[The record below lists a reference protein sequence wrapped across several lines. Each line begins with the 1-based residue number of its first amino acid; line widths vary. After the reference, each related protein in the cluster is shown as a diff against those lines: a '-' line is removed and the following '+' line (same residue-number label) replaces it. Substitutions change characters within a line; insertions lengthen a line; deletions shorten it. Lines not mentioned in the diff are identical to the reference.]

1 MKPIDKKM
9 DFENLKNKKI
19 KDVSKLIEK
28 GQVCPEELTHFYLE
42 KISRDSRAKDT
53 FTEVFKKSALVS
65 ARESKKRAKAGLRK
79 GALDGIPISV
89 KDLADIKGE
98 LTAGGSSLTNKK
110 KAEKNAV
117 FVDNLKSQGLIILG
131 KTHMTELAFSG
142 LGLNPITAT
151 PVNPYNSD
159 LVSGGSSSGS
169 AVSVSRNYCLA
180 SIGSDTGGSVRIPA
194 AWNNLVGLKTTHN
207 IIDLTGV
214 LKLCP
219 SFDTLGPI
227 CKNIDDTNLL
237 FNAMTKSKFR
247 NLRNY
252 KAGQFNFLI
261 IKNMFFEQIDS
272 DINDSFNVAIDKIIK
287 SGATVEYKKISEI
300 DRAFEISKTVFP
312 AEAYAMWGHEIEKNP
327 EKMFAPI
334 RERFRSGQHILAHD
348 YIFSLQKLYELRKSF
363 LQKVKGFDAILAPT
377 SPIKP
382 PNITQLLDDHEFFT
396 ERNLLALR
404 NTRIANSL
412 NLCALTLPTETDFSG
427 LMLMGRPNKEFDLMS
442 ISLTIEAIK

>member
-1 MKPIDKKM
+1 M

-28 GQVCPEELTHFYLE
+28 GRVCPEELTHFYLE
-42 KISRDSRAKDT
+42 KISSDPRAKDI
-53 FTEVFKKSALVS
+53 FTEVFKRSALDTAVK
-65 ARESKKRAKAGLRK
+65 SKKRAKAGLRK

-89 KDLADIKGE
+89 KDLADIEGE

-117 FVDNLKSQGLIILG
+117 FVDDLKSQGVIILG

-151 PVNPYNSD
+151 PVNPYNTD

-180 SIGSDTGGSVRIPA
+180 SIGSDTGGSIRIPA

-219 SFDTLGPI
+219 SFDTIGPI
-227 CKNIDDTNLL
+227 CKNVDDTNLL
-237 FNAMTKSKFR
+237 FNAMTSKKFQ
-247 NLRNY
+247 NLRKC

-272 DINDSFNVAIDKIIK
+272 DINDSFNLAIDKITT
-287 SGATVEYKKISEI
+287 SGATVEYKTISEI

-312 AEAYAMWGHEIEKNP
+312 AEAYGMWGNEIEKNP

-334 RERFRSGQHILAHD
+334 RERFRSGRDILAHD
-348 YIFSLQKLYELRKSF
+348 YVFSLQKLYELRKSF

-427 LMLMGRPNKEFDLMS
+427 LMLMGGPNNEFDLMS
-442 ISLTIEAIK
+442 ISLTIETIN

>member
-1 MKPIDKKM
+1 M

-28 GQVCPEELTHFYLE
+28 GRVCPEELTHFYLE
-42 KISRDSRAKDT
+42 KISSDPRAKDI
-53 FTEVFKKSALVS
+53 FTEVFKRSALDTAV
-65 ARESKKRAKAGLRK
+65 ESKKRAKAGLRK

-89 KDLADIKGE
+89 KDLADIEGE

-117 FVDNLKSQGLIILG
+117 FVDDLKSQGVIILG

-151 PVNPYNSD
+151 PVNPYNTN
-159 LVSGGSSSGS
+159 LVPGGSSSGS

-180 SIGSDTGGSVRIPA
+180 SIGSDTGGSIRIPA

-219 SFDTLGPI
+219 SFDTIGPI
-227 CKNIDDTNLL
+227 CKNVDDTNLL
-237 FNAMTKSKFR
+237 FNAMTNNKFQ
-247 NLRNY
+247 NLR
-252 KAGQFNFLI
+252 KCKVGQFNFLI

-272 DINDSFNVAIDKIIK
+272 DINDSFNLAIDKIIT
-287 SGATVEYKKISEI
+287 SGATVEYKTISEI
-300 DRAFEISKTVFP
+300 DGAFEISKTVFP
-312 AEAYAMWGHEIEKNP
+312 AEAYGMWGNEIEKNP

-334 RERFRSGQHILAHD
+334 RERFRSGRDILAHD
-348 YIFSLQKLYELRKSF
+348 YVFSLQKLYELRKSF

-427 LMLMGRPNKEFDLMS
+427 LMLMGGPNNEFDLMS
-442 ISLTIEAIK
+442 ISLTIETIN

>member
-1 MKPIDKKM
+1 M

-28 GQVCPEELTHFYLE
+28 GRICPEELTHFYLE
-42 KISRDSRAKDT
+42 KISSDPRAKDI
-53 FTEVFKKSALVS
+53 FTEVFKRSALDTAV
-65 ARESKKRAKAGLRK
+65 ESKKRAKAGLRK

-89 KDLADIKGE
+89 KDLADIEGE

-117 FVDNLKSQGLIILG
+117 FVDDLKSQGVIILG

-151 PVNPYNSD
+151 PVNPYNTD

-180 SIGSDTGGSVRIPA
+180 SIGSDTGGSIRIPA

-219 SFDTLGPI
+219 SFDTIGPI
-227 CKNIDDTNLL
+227 CKNVDDTNLL
-237 FNAMTKSKFR
+237 FNAMTNSKFQ
-247 NLRNY
+247 NLRNC
-252 KAGQFNFLI
+252 KAGKFNFLI

-272 DINDSFNVAIDKIIK
+272 EINDSFNLAIDKIIT
-287 SGATVEYKKISEI
+287 SGATVEYKTISEI
-300 DRAFEISKTVFP
+300 DSAFEISKTVFP
-312 AEAYAMWGHEIEKNP
+312 AEAYGMWGNEIEKNP

-334 RERFRSGQHILAHD
+334 RERFRSGRDILAHD
-348 YIFSLQKLYELRKSF
+348 YVFSLQKLYELRKSF

-427 LMLMGRPNKEFDLMS
+427 LMLMGGPNNEFDLMS
-442 ISLTIEAIK
+442 ISLTIETIN

>member
-1 MKPIDKKM
+1 M

-28 GQVCPEELTHFYLE
+28 GRVCPEELTHFYLE
-42 KISRDSRAKDT
+42 KISSDPRAKDI
-53 FTEVFKKSALVS
+53 FTEVFKRSALDTAV
-65 ARESKKRAKAGLRK
+65 ESKKRAKAGLRK

-89 KDLADIKGE
+89 KDLADIEGE

-117 FVDNLKSQGLIILG
+117 FVDDLKSQGVIILG

-151 PVNPYNSD
+151 PVNPYNTD

-180 SIGSDTGGSVRIPA
+180 SIGSDTGGSIRIPA

-219 SFDTLGPI
+219 SFDTIGPI
-227 CKNIDDTNLL
+227 CKNVDDTNLL
-237 FNAMTKSKFR
+237 FNAMTNNKFQ
-247 NLRNY
+247 NLRKC
-252 KAGQFNFLI
+252 KASQFNFLI

-272 DINDSFNVAIDKIIK
+272 DIYDSFNLAIDKITT
-287 SGATVEYKKISEI
+287 SGATVEYKTISEI
-300 DRAFEISKTVFP
+300 DSAFEISKTVFP
-312 AEAYAMWGHEIEKNP
+312 AEAYGMWRNEIEKNP

-334 RERFRSGQHILAHD
+334 RERFRSGRDILAHD
-348 YIFSLQKLYELRKSF
+348 YVFSLQKLYELRKSF

-427 LMLMGRPNKEFDLMS
+427 LMLMGGPNNEFDLMS
-442 ISLTIEAIK
+442 ISLTIETIN

>member
-1 MKPIDKKM
+1 M

-28 GQVCPEELTHFYLE
+28 GRVCPEELTHFYLE
-42 KISRDSRAKDT
+42 KISSDPRAKDI
-53 FTEVFKKSALVS
+53 FTEVFKRSALDTAV
-65 ARESKKRAKAGLRK
+65 ESKKRAKAGLRK

-89 KDLADIKGE
+89 KDLADIEGE

-117 FVDNLKSQGLIILG
+117 FVDDLKSQGVIILG

-151 PVNPYNSD
+151 PVNPYNTD

-180 SIGSDTGGSVRIPA
+180 SIGSDTGGSIRIPA

-219 SFDTLGPI
+219 SFDTIGPI
-227 CKNIDDTNLL
+227 CKNVDDTNLL
-237 FNAMTKSKFR
+237 FNAMTNNKFQ
-247 NLRNY
+247 NLR
-252 KAGQFNFLI
+252 KCKVGQFNFLI

-272 DINDSFNVAIDKIIK
+272 DINDSFNLAIDKITT
-287 SGATVEYKKISEI
+287 SGATVEYKTISEI

-312 AEAYAMWGHEIEKNP
+312 AEAYGMWGNEIEKNP

-334 RERFRSGQHILAHD
+334 RERFRSGRDILAHD
-348 YIFSLQKLYELRKSF
+348 YVFSLQKLYELRKSF